1 MNRDVALK
9 LTSLASG
16 WMMKRRG
23 AAAAGAPA
31 AAAASSPRSAR
42 IAQRHR
48 VGARR
53 PIEAGRVM
61 TPSMPESST
70 RAWRCARDAISG
82 WPSSFRVVSSA
93 MNYFLGSMFF
103 GVIVPLVA
111 IAVAIWAYR
120 AAQRRPPTAAAAD
133 ERIAM
138 LEEQV
143 RGLLYRVWTL
153 ERRAASTAGEPVAGT
168 VESAAPAVESAA
180 VEAAIQEAV
189 EVAAAP
195 PSEAPAAFGPELA
208 SPVEVAPPP
217 PAAPRLDLEQ
227 RLGARWA
234 TWVGIVAILFAV
246 SFLLKWS
253 FDNDVFPPR
262 LRVSLGG
269 VIGAALLLAGLRLH
283 RRRDVPYLSEGLAG
297 LGLGVLYLALWAA
310 HGLYGLLGPSGAF
323 AGMFAVTVVGAGV
336 SVASSREITAGP

>member
-153 ERRAASTAGEPVAGT
+153 ERRAASTAGEPVAGAGGGGDPGGRRGRGGAALRGAGGLRAGAR
-168 VESAAPAVESAA
+168 VAGRGRAAPA
-180 VEAAIQEAV
+180 
-189 EVAAAP
+189 
-195 PSEAPAAFGPELA
+195 GRA
-208 SPVEVAPPP
+208 SPRSR
-217 PAAPRLDLEQ
+217 AA
-227 RLGARWA
+227 
-234 TWVGIVAILFAV
+234 
-246 SFLLKWS
+246 
-253 FDNDVFPPR
+253 
-262 LRVSLGG
+262 
-269 VIGAALLLAGLRLH
+269 H
-283 RRRDVPYLSEGLAG
+283 RRAVGDVGGHRRHPLRGELPAQ
-297 LGLGVLYLALWAA
+297 
-310 HGLYGLLGPSGAF
+310 
-323 AGMFAVTVVGAGV
+323 VVV
-336 SVASSREITAGP
+336 RQRRV